1 MSVNVCVVEG
11 LGCWHRDCLQEA
23 AVPGG
28 APLADALRSLPV
40 CCEAGRQARTHL
52 HAHTLARGR
61 SGAGRS
67 PGERSSEM
75 RERGR
80 EAWRDGG
87 GSSAESST
95 FPQSGD
101 LTHGSHT
108 FLSTAADRASALRE
122 RRERREREREEGS
135 TLGACKQ
142 YGVMEDRQCVSV
154 FACAPYVCVL
164 TCVCLMHQCLTLPQ
178 PRLACQTESV
188 SDTQKLAGRAMSR
201 RAEDRHHR

>member
-1 MSVNVCVVEG
+1 MSVNMCVVEE

-28 APLADALRSLPV
+28 APLADAPRSLPV
-40 CCEAGRQARTHL
+40 CCEAGRHARTHS

-80 EAWRDGG
+80 ESWREVEREGG

-108 FLSTAADRASALRE
+108 FLSPAADRASALGE

-154 FACAPYVCVL
+154 FACAPYVCVSACVCVL
-164 TCVCLMHQCLTLPQ
+164 TCVCLMRQCLTLP
-178 PRLACQTESV
+178 
-188 SDTQKLAGRAMSR
+188 
-201 RAEDRHHR
+201 